1 MAVVKEISSYQET
14 YRTDDTLETIS
25 IESERARLE
34 QERLRTRSQA
44 EKKNIEEQAKLE
56 AVLRKKGLEAHMKEY
71 KKALLDVEKK
81 VAKQQ
86 QIEDLKFLQELY
98 EEKGKLESELLKQQ
112 YDTNKA
118 ILKSSDATFGQKTQA
133 FGENFSANFSAA
145 MGRAL
150 KSVISTSLQELNT
163 LMNTYASFQSK
174 VNARIQGAGK
184 TYASMEN
191 LMTSAVG
198 VQPYIKNQNM
208 VQNLADLVDSGIAYN
223 VELRAFIQTM
233 RDNIATTFDA
243 TNGTLLRL
251 IRLQQSD
258 STAARLGLE
267 ASLTRYFNSMYQNT
281 EYLSN
286 SFDSVSAA
294 LIEASS
300 TMGNDRAIQFEYQVQ
315 KWLGSLYGVGMSD
328 ETISGLAQA
337 IGYLGSGNISALS
350 GSKFQN
356 LLVMAAARAGMS
368 YSDLLIRGLDSGST
382 NTLLQSMVEYLK
394 EIASGTNQV
403 VKSQLGEVFGV
414 NISDLTAA
422 LNLNTSTIR
431 NISGKSMNYGSSI
444 AELMYQM
451 QMMPGRMS
459 SAVMLDNLWS
469 NLMWSMSSNIASNP
483 MLYAMW
489 KVTDM
494 IQQHTGGINIPTIG
508 AWAMGSG
515 EELDLETTVE
525 NLIKLGIVGVSSL
538 GMIGDLVSGL
548 QSSAVPASMLYK
560 MGFSQS
566 IGNLTSLGGRGL
578 NSALSGL
585 STSSTV
591 YAGNTE
597 GSDIYQAALGDEQGK
612 VQQQADTQKPEVED
626 YTEHIDQQVTYIYE
640 LLTAI
645 TDGSKK
651 ISINTDGGI
660 FG

>member
-1 MAVVKEISSYQET
+1 MAINKDISSHQES
-14 YRTDDTLETIS
+14 YRTDDALETIS
-25 IESERARLE
+25 IESERARLD
-34 QERLRTRSQA
+34 QERLRRENEAKS
-44 EKKNIEEQAKLE
+44 KNIREQAKLE
-56 AVLRKKGLEAHMKEY
+56 ELLRKKGLESYMKDY
-71 KKALLDVEKK
+71 KKAMLDANKK
-81 VAKQQ
+81 LAKEQ
-86 QIEDLKFLQELY
+86 QIQDLKFLQELY
-98 EEKGKLESELLKQQ
+98 SEKGKLEEELRQQQ
-112 YDTNKA
+112 YATNQA
-118 ILKSSDATFGQKTQA
+118 ILKSGDATSAQKSKA
-133 FGENFSANFSAA
+133 FFDNLGTNAA
-145 MGRAL
+145 QGLGKAL
-150 KSVISTSLQELNT
+150 NQTLNALTGELNT
-163 LMNTYASFQSK
+163 LMNFYANYQTK

-184 TYASMEN
+184 TYAQMEN
-191 LMTSAVG
+191 LMTTAVG

-286 SFDSVSAA
+286 AFDNVSAA

-300 TMGNDRAIQFEYQVQ
+300 TMSNDRAIQFEYQVQ
-315 KWLGSLYGVGMSD
+315 KWLGSLYGVGLSD
-328 ETISGLAQA
+328 STVSGLAEA

-356 LLVMAAARAGMS
+356 LLVMAAARAGMN
-368 YSDLLIRGLDSGST
+368 YSDLLIRGLDSAST
-382 NTLLQSMVEYLK
+382 NTLLESMVEYLK
-394 EIASGTNQV
+394 EIAGGTNQV

-422 LNLNTSTIR
+422 LNLNTAAIR
-431 NISGKSMNYGSSI
+431 NISGKSMNYASSV

-451 QMMPGRMS
+451 QMMPTRMS
-459 SAVMLDNLWS
+459 SAVMLDNLWN
-469 NLMWSMSSNIASNP
+469 NLMWSMSSSVASNP
-483 MLYAMW
+483 ILYSMW

-494 IQQHTGGINIPTIG
+494 IQQQTGGINIPTIG
-508 AWAMGSG
+508 GWAMGNG
-515 EELDLETTVE
+515 TQIDLETSVE
-525 NLIKLGIVGVSSL
+525 NLIKLGIVGIGSL

-548 QSSAVPASMLYK
+548 SSSAIPASMLFK

-566 IGNLTSLGGRGL
+566 IGNLQSLGGRGL

-591 YAGNTE
+591 YAGNAE
-597 GSDIYQAALGDEQGK
+597 GSDIYQSALGDEQGK
-612 VQQQADTQKPEVED
+612 AQQQADAQKPEVED
-626 YTEHIDQQVTYIYE
+626 YTEHIDEQVTFIYE
-640 LLTAI
+640 LLVDLTTGAKRI
-645 TDGSKK
+645 YTDSGLY
-651 ISINTDGGI
+651 
-660 FG
+660 

>member
-1 MAVVKEISSYQET
+1 MAINKEISGYSET

-25 IESERARLE
+25 IESERARLD
-34 QERLRTRSQA
+34 QERLRQRANA

-56 AVLRKKGLEAHMKEY
+56 AVLRKRGLEAHMKEY
-71 KKALLDVEKK
+71 KKAMLDANKK

-86 QIEDLKFLQELY
+86 QIDELKFLQELY
-98 EEKGKLESELLKQQ
+98 EEKGKLEEDFRKQQ
-112 YDTNKA
+112 YATNEA
-118 ILKSSDATFGQKTQA
+118 ILKSRDSSLEQKTQA
-133 FGENFSANFSAA
+133 FVENLGSNAA
-145 MGRAL
+145 QGLNRAL
-150 KSVISTSLQELNT
+150 NQTLNALTGQLNT
-163 LMNTYASFQSK
+163 LMEFYASYQSK

-191 LMTSAVG
+191 LMTSAIG
-198 VQPYIKNQNM
+198 VQPYIKNQTM

-233 RDNIATTFDA
+233 KDNIATTFDA

-286 SFDSVSAA
+286 SFDTVASA

-368 YSDLLIRGLDSGST
+368 YSDLLIRGLDSSST

-394 EIASGTNQV
+394 EIAGGTNQV

-431 NISGKSMNYGSSI
+431 NISGKSMNYASSI
-444 AELMYQM
+444 GELMYQM

-469 NLMWSMSSNIASNP
+469 NLMWGLSSNVAANP

-508 AWAMGSG
+508 GWAMGSG
-515 EELDLETTVE
+515 TQIDLETTVE

-548 QSSAVPASMLYK
+548 TSSALPASMLFK

-578 NSALSGL
+578 NAAVSGL

-591 YAGNTE
+591 FAGNAE

-612 VQQQADTQKPEVED
+612 AQQQAETQKPEVED
-626 YTEHIDQQVTYIYE
+626 YTEHIDEQVTYIYE
-640 LLTAI
+640 LLTEL
-645 TDGSKK
+645 TNGSKQ
-651 ISINTDGGI
+651 ISVRADNIY
-660 FG
+660 